1 MSTYKAVVVANLG
14 SDDVGVRELTMLR
27 PSEGQLLVEVHAA
40 GLSFPDLLIM
50 QGKHMI
56 RMKPPYVPGSE
67 VCGRVV
73 AAGSSTGYL
82 KGDWVFGSTKTGGLA
97 EFCLM
102 EVEDTYLLPRGVA
115 PVAAAGFELNYGT
128 AFHGLSDLADL
139 QADDILLVLGASG
152 GVGLAAVGIGK
163 MRGARVVACASSG
176 AKRRACQA
184 AGADMVLD
192 YGRDG
197 VGFRETLS
205 EAGIYGAVDVVF
217 DPVGG
222 QWSETSL
229 RALGW
234 GGRFVTVGFAAGG
247 VNPKAVCVCVCVCV
261 LFVFISV
268 TGHLLWLL
276 HDSLFP
282 VYCITNSATKFIL

>member
-1 MSTYKAVVVANLG
+1 
-14 SDDVGVRELTMLR
+14 
-27 PSEGQLLVEVHAA
+27 
-40 GLSFPDLLIM
+40 
-50 QGKHMI
+50 
-56 RMKPPYVPGSE
+56 
-67 VCGRVV
+67 
-73 AAGSSTGYL
+73 
-82 KGDWVFGSTKTGGLA
+82 
-97 EFCLM
+97 
-102 EVEDTYLLPRGVA
+102 
-115 PVAAAGFELNYGT
+115 
-128 AFHGLSDLADL
+128 
-139 QADDILLVLGASG
+139 
-152 GVGLAAVGIGK
+152 
-163 MRGARVVACASSG
+163 
-176 AKRRACQA
+176 
-184 AGADMVLD
+184 MVLD

-247 VNPKAVCVCVCVCV
+247 VNPKAVCVCVCV